1 MGLIWG
7 FFFVHFK
14 YWEAALNKKM
24 PTNEKNTSTRIIYV
38 DYKPAVLQKGQND
51 EWRIVFFAKIPAQNE
66 FKRFRKRVPPL
77 SPNREREKYAKK
89 MIAAINQKLDNGW
102 SPFYEDTNVKYKSL
116 EYCTDLFL
124 KMQEKEVIDGI
135 KRPDTLR
142 AYTSC
147 IELLKK
153 YFTDKKIQLK
163 FLVELDTYT
172 LQNYL
177 DYLYY
182 ERKNSPSTYNNHL
195 RLLNI
200 FLTWCK
206 TKCFIN
212 ANAAESI
219 KPKAK
224 VQKKREVLTDEV
236 KAKVRTLHDTNFHY
250 YVLCM
255 LTYYCFIRRTEL
267 TKLKVG
273 DVHLHGG
280 YIVIDGENSKN
291 RKTESVTI
299 PNNLLDDLAEHL
311 KKAKADDFLFS
322 ANNFTTG
329 TKQLTPKKIS
339 DEWAKFRKAHK
350 LNSKY
355 QFYSL
360 KDTGIT
366 DLLNSGIPAI
376 KVRDQARHHDLKITE
391 GYTAR
396 NKFADEAVKNATF
409 LF

>member
-1 MGLIWG
+1 M
-7 FFFVHFK
+7 
-14 YWEAALNKKM
+14 
-24 PTNEKNTSTRIIYV
+24 
-38 DYKPAVLQKGQND
+38 
-51 EWRIVFFAKIPAQNE
+51 
-66 FKRFRKRVPPL
+66 
-77 SPNREREKYAKK
+77 
-89 MIAAINQKLDNGW
+89 
-102 SPFYEDTNVKYKSL
+102 
-116 EYCTDLFL
+116 
-124 KMQEKEVIDGI
+124 

-153 YFTDKKIQLK
+153 YFTDKKISMK
-163 FLVELDTYT
+163 FIVELDTYT

-195 RLLNI
+195 RFLNI
-200 FLTWCK
+200 FLIWCK

-212 ANAAESI
+212 ANPAESI
-219 KPKAK
+219 KPKNK
-224 VQKKREVLTDEV
+224 VQKKREVLSGEIKD
-236 KAKVRTLHDTNFHY
+236 KVRTLHDTNFHY

-299 PNNLLDDLAEHL
+299 PDVFLPDLALHL
-311 KKAKADDFLFS
+311 SKAKNSDYLFS
-322 ANNFTTG
+322 ANKFKAGTTPI
-329 TKQLTPKKIS
+329 TPKKIS
-339 DEWAKFRKAHK
+339 DEWAKFRKLHK
-350 LNSKY
+350 FDSKY

-376 KVRDQARHHDLKITE
+376 KVRDQARHYDLKITE
-391 GYTAR
+391 SYTAR
-396 NKFADEAVKNATF
+396 NKFADEIVKTAAF
-409 LF
+409 SF

>member
-1 MGLIWG
+1 
-7 FFFVHFK
+7 
-14 YWEAALNKKM
+14 M
-24 PTNEKNTSTRIIYV
+24 PTNEKNTSSRIIYV

-51 EWRIVFFAKIPAQNE
+51 QWRIVFFAKVPAQNE

-77 SPNREREKYAKK
+77 SPPREREKYAKK

-116 EYCTDLFL
+116 EYCADLFI
-124 KMQEKEVIDGI
+124 KMQEKEVQDGI

-153 YFTDKKIQLK
+153 YFTDKKIPMK
-163 FLVELDTYT
+163 FIVELDTYT

-195 RLLNI
+195 RFLNI
-200 FLTWCK
+200 FLIWCK
-206 TKCFIN
+206 NKCFIN
-212 ANAAESI
+212 ANPAESI
-219 KPKAK
+219 KPKNK
-224 VQKKREVLTDEV
+224 VQKKREVLSGEIKD
-236 KAKVRTLHDTNFHY
+236 KVRTLHDTNFHY

-299 PNNLLDDLAEHL
+299 PDVFLPDLALHL
-311 KKAKADDFLFS
+311 SKAKNSDYLFS
-322 ANNFTTG
+322 ANKFKAGPTPI
-329 TKQLTPKKIS
+329 TPKKIS
-339 DEWAKFRKAHK
+339 DEWAKFRKLHK
-350 LNSKY
+350 FDSKY

-376 KVRDQARHHDLKITE
+376 KVRDQARHYDLKITE
-391 GYTAR
+391 SYTAR
-396 NKFADEAVKNATF
+396 NKFADETVRAATF
-409 LF
+409 SF

>member
-212 ANAAESI
+212 ANPAESI

-329 TKQLTPKKIS
+329 TKRLSPKKIS

-350 LNSKY
+350 FDSKY

-360 KDTGIT
+360 KDTRIT
-366 DLLNSGIPAI
+366 DLLNSGISAI
-376 KVRDQARHHDLKITE
+376 KVRDQARHYDLKITE
-391 GYTAR
+391 SYTAR
-396 NKFADEAVKNATF
+396 NKFADEMVKAVTF
-409 LF
+409 TF

>member
-1 MGLIWG
+1 
-7 FFFVHFK
+7 
-14 YWEAALNKKM
+14 M
-24 PTNEKNTSTRIIYV
+24 PTNEKNTSSRIIYV

-51 EWRIVFFAKIPAQNE
+51 QWRIVFFAKVPAQNE

-77 SPNREREKYAKK
+77 SPPREREKYAKK

-116 EYCTDLFL
+116 EYCADLFI
-124 KMQEKEVIDGI
+124 KMQEKEVQDGI

-153 YFTDKKIQLK
+153 YFTDKKIPMK
-163 FLVELDTYT
+163 FIVELDTYT

-195 RLLNI
+195 RFLNI
-200 FLTWCK
+200 FLIWCK
-206 TKCFIN
+206 NKCFIN
-212 ANAAESI
+212 ANPAESI
-219 KPKAK
+219 KPKNK
-224 VQKKREVLTDEV
+224 VQKKREVLSDEV

-299 PNNLLDDLAEHL
+299 PDVFLPDLALHL
-311 KKAKADDFLFS
+311 SKAKNSDYLFS
-322 ANNFTTG
+322 ANKFKAGTTPI
-329 TKQLTPKKIS
+329 TPKKIS
-339 DEWAKFRKAHK
+339 DEWAKFRKLHK
-350 LNSKY
+350 FDSKY

-376 KVRDQARHHDLKITE
+376 KVRDQARHYDLKNTE
-391 GYTAR
+391 SYTAR
-396 NKFADEAVKNATF
+396 NKFADEIVKTAAF
-409 LF
+409 SF